1 MYTRGI
7 KKGEDYD
14 KLEKAIVILI
24 TDKKIKDIEDIDRT
38 IDNIVEKFS
47 KADNNLSPFTIYLL
61 SIIAISENN
70 QTIFGR
76 LLQFTITE
84 NMKA

>member
-1 MYTRGI
+1 MVQRYETLSR
-7 KKGEDYD
+7 
-14 KLEKAIVILI
+14 
-24 TDKKIKDIEDIDRT
+24 RT
-38 IDNIVEKFS
+38 IR
-47 KADNNLSPFTIYLL
+47 LSPNSYL